1 MNPLALA
8 VAAIVA
14 LYFALAIAWLILD
27 LWGYLRWP
35 GHQPKAPRRLN
46 PPERSRRPFLTLW
59 RPSP

>member
-35 GHQPKAPRRLN
+35 GRQPKAPRRLN
-46 PPERSRRPFLTLW
+46 PRNGPDDHS
-59 RPSP
+59 